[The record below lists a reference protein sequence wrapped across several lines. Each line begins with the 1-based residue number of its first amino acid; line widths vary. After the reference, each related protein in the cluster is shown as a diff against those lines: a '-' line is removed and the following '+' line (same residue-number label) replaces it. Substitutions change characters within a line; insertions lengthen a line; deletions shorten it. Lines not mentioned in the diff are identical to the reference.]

1 MRKLLTANLFRLRIS
16 RIFHIELIA
25 VCLLGVIEVIIAA
38 IQHRTHLSFGT
49 AIHLDSVLF
58 GHTLFI
64 GVFMAVFCSLFM
76 GTEYSDG
83 TLRNKIISGHLRRDI
98 YFANLI
104 TNIVAALLLCAAYI
118 LVVIVIGT
126 PLIGFVTQEL
136 QFTLL
141 KMLGTIALTV
151 SFCSIFTLISMLL
164 QDKTIVAIVEILVIV
179 VFPIIAFVLNDYP
192 EWLSEAKGISFYI
205 GTFFHSVLPM
215 GQSIQYADVDYTT
228 LSAVHIGNM
237 IIYSLLISVLSTVFG
252 WCKFTGKELK

>member
-104 TNIVAALLLCAAYI
+104 LILWLLYFCALL
-118 LVVIVIGT
+118 T
-126 PLIGFVTQEL
+126 F
-136 QFTLL
+136 
-141 KMLGTIALTV
+141 
-151 SFCSIFTLISMLL
+151 
-164 QDKTIVAIVEILVIV
+164 
-179 VFPIIAFVLNDYP
+179 
-192 EWLSEAKGISFYI
+192 WL
-205 GTFFHSVLPM
+205 
-215 GQSIQYADVDYTT
+215 
-228 LSAVHIGNM
+228 
-237 IIYSLLISVLSTVFG
+237 
-252 WCKFTGKELK
+252 